1 MNSLRKLVWLAYIVV
16 GVLLAIILL
25 LGANQYLLSGRYSQ
39 IIEQSERAIFQ
50 FATIREAVTESLI
63 DRRWDRLESTVPEIE
78 KLNSEISRLQ
88 ENPLIPNELKLAMVE
103 KVDLAGII
111 ISVRRLGSG
120 TEDQAESKRLQEQMR
135 SIGDHLLQYDRII
148 VSQSRGRLLNF
159 QLVIIGAMGLIISL
173 ASFSLN
179 RLYKNTVMP
188 LLQISN
194 QLQSDGHLTED
205 IPCGPEVCREV
216 ADIIGKLK
224 NIENG
229 LLAGDQK
236 SDGAGRALELSLI
249 AETVNETTNQLN
261 GIINYAQLLADEE
274 SRDLSSEESELL
286 QKIIDSG
293 VSIAEKWQK
302 LS

>member
-16 GVLLAIILL
+16 GVLLAIIIL

-50 FATIREAVTESLI
+50 FATIRELVTESLI
-63 DRRWDRLESTVPEIE
+63 DRSWDRLESAVPEIE

-88 ENPLIPNELKLAMVE
+88 ENTLIPTELKLAMVE

-111 ISVRRLGSG
+111 ISVRRLVNG

-135 SIGDHLLQYDRII
+135 SIADHLLQYDRII

-159 QLVIIGAMGLIISL
+159 QMIIIGAMGLIISL

-179 RLYKNTVMP
+179 RLYKNTVVP
-188 LLQISN
+188 LLHISN
-194 QLQSDGHLTED
+194 QLQSDGQLTQE
-205 IPCGPEVCREV
+205 ISCGPDVCREV
-216 ADIIGKLK
+216 ADIIDTLK
-224 NIENG
+224 NLENG
-229 LLAGDQK
+229 H
-236 SDGAGRALELSLI
+236 STEIPRSNSGREVELSLV
-249 AETVNETTNQLN
+249 EDMVNETTNQLN
-261 GIINYAQLLADEE
+261 GIINYAQLLADEDN
-274 SRDLSSEESELL
+274 RDLSQDEKEML

-293 VSIAEKWQK
+293 VSIAQNWQK
-302 LS
+302 IT